1 MQQSLEL
8 IKITEKLQERCNCF
22 DCEDGAVMQ
31 GYMEKFLNVLARLFC
46 WVDGECDTLLKSQ
59 RQEIIP
65 ITSVEICGCDA
76 MVEVKPFY
84 YKGFDPATLKVL
96 VQKRQGM
103 TRETYE
109 LEKDKYNWSFVDGTL
124 LINVTEELS
133 PCCRCVYPCS
143 CGVEYK
149 LILTYEAGYTSET
162 LPDCVYDS
170 MCHFLNI
177 FVAYQNQC
185 GSLEQCANMDRL
197 AVGSVLKQKSVDY
210 IVREWTVDETSIDRL
225 YVSLINKWSLMT
237 LSSLSLC
244 NTISTE
250 RMYIAIGRKPRC

>member
-76 MVEVKPFY
+76 LVEVKPFY

-103 TRETYE
+103 NRETYE

-133 PCCRCVYPCS
+133 PCCRCVDTCS

-170 MCHFLNI
+170 LCHFLNI

-185 GSLEQCANMDRL
+185 GSLEQCANMDKL

-244 NTISTE
+244 NTVSTE